1 MDKVI
6 PYGRQYI
13 DQEDIDAVVEVLRGD
28 WLTQGPKVEEFER
41 AVAEYCGARYAIAF
55 NSGTSALHGA
65 MYAAG
70 VGPGDEVLTAPIT
83 FAASANAAVYLGARP
98 RFVDIDI
105 STYCI
110 HIDKIEASISE
121 RTRAIVPV
129 DYAGYPLD
137 IETVNDIARRHG
149 LVVIEDAAHAL
160 GARRA
165 TAGRPAAGQPLGS
178 QADMTI
184 LSFHPVKHITTGE
197 GGMVL
202 TDQVE
207 FYKKMMVFRTHGI
220 TKDPG
225 SMQEDHGPWYYEMQD
240 LGYNYRLTDIQSTLG
255 RSQLKKLEGFV
266 AQRNRLAER
275 YNEALAGTSWIQ
287 TPPPAPAGSRH
298 AYHLYPILVSPE
310 MDRRK
315 VFDYLRGKGI
325 GVQVHYIPVH
335 LHPYYRRCFGCRPGD
350 FPVSEGFYAREI
362 SLPMFP
368 GLSLADQDRV
378 VETLINF

>member
-1 MDKVI
+1 MDKFI

-41 AVAEYCGARYAIAF
+41 AVAEYCGARFAVAF

-83 FAASANAAVYLGARP
+83 FAASANAAIYLGGRP
-98 RFVDIDI
+98 RFVDIDP

-110 HIDKIEASISE
+110 DIEKIEASISE

-137 IETVNDIARRHG
+137 IEALNDIARRRG
-149 LVVIEDAAHAL
+149 LVVIEDAAHGL
-160 GARRA
+160 GARRTMA
-165 TAGRPAAGQPLGS
+165 SQPAAQRPLGS
-178 QADMTI
+178 QSDMTI

-207 FYKKMMVFRTHGI
+207 FYRKLTVFRTHGI
-220 TKDPG
+220 TRETG
-225 SMQEDHGPWYYEMQD
+225 SLIENHGPWYYEMQD
-240 LGYNYRLTDIQSTLG
+240 LGYNYRLTDIQSALG
-255 RSQLKKLEGFV
+255 ISQLKKLEGFIL
-266 AQRNRLAER
+266 QRNRLAER
-275 YNEALAGTSWIQ
+275 YDQALAGIDWIQ
-287 TPPPAPAGSRH
+287 TPPPAPTGSRH
-298 AYHLYPILVSPE
+298 AYHLYPILAGPGVNHRE
-310 MDRRK
+310 L
-315 VFDYLRGKGI
+315 FEYLRDKGI

-335 LHPYYRRCFGCRPGD
+335 LHPYYQKCFGYRPGD

-368 GLSLADQDRV
+368 GLSLTEQDRV
-378 VETLINF
+378 IEDLINY